1 MENIVAK
8 TVIII
13 LIISVIFFLF
23 RALYL
28 MISSKDKTHNRA
40 GVANFLTLRVIF
52 SALLI
57 AFLILS
63 NYMGWVEFHG
73 PYQDPR
79 QIEQMKRQ
87 HYLQQ
92 QENAD
97 VMGSEK

>member
-1 MENIVAK
+1 MENMVAK
-8 TVIII
+8 MVIVI

-28 MISSKDKTHNRA
+28 MISNKDKSKDRA